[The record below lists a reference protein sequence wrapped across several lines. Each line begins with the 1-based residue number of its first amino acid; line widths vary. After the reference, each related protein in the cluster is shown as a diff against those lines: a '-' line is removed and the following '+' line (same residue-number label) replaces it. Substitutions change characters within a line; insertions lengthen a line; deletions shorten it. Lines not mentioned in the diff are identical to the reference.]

1 MRTSMKRAMVLLSL
15 LAGIGSTGCGRPFK
29 VATSPGM
36 VELDHQGPDY
46 DYRAMTPEGVI
57 MGIRV
62 VDTDGRGDVDFWTR
76 ATSLRMRQLN
86 GYALLASKDV
96 KSKDGTPGRELDFGH
111 DERGKT
117 YLYNVRIFVAQKRL
131 FVIESGGP
139 REEVEKYEPS
149 LAQMEASVEVR
160 CNSFVSPVLA
170 SRTCHR
176 W

>member
-1 MRTSMKRAMVLLSL
+1 MSTSTKTAILVLSL
-15 LAGIGSTGCGRPFK
+15 VAALGMAGCGRPFK
-29 VATSPGM
+29 VATAPGM
-36 VELDHQGPDY
+36 VELDHQDPDY

-57 MGIRV
+57 LGIRV
-62 VDTDGRGDVDFWTR
+62 VDTDGRGDVDFWAR
-76 ATSLRMRQLN
+76 ATSLRMHQLN

-117 YLYNVRIFVAQKRL
+117 YLYSVRLFVAQERL
-131 FVIESGGP
+131 FVVESGGP
-139 REEVEKYEPS
+139 REEVDRYAPS
-149 LAQMEASVEVR
+149 LAEMEASVQVR
-160 CNSFVSPVLA
+160 CNTFVSPVLA